1 MSDIKDLDIEALLP
15 DSISEDKKAKAI
27 AEAVTNQ
34 LLEINRNINQ
44 ILIWD
49 DISKHDDN
57 TLLNLAWQM
66 HTDIYDTS
74 FGKQARVNLINDSV
88 NWHKVRG
95 TPYAVRRALYN
106 VYSSGY
112 VEEWYEYGGEP
123 YHFRVAGISDAL
135 NNDDDLKS

>member
-57 TLLNLAWQM
+57 TLHGRCIPTFTIHHLASRQGL
-66 HTDIYDTS
+66 T
-74 FGKQARVNLINDSV
+74 
-88 NWHKVRG
+88 
-95 TPYAVRRALYN
+95 
-106 VYSSGY
+106 
-112 VEEWYEYGGEP
+112 
-123 YHFRVAGISDAL
+123 
-135 NNDDDLKS
+135 